1 MTFNKD
7 LVRAICFDVDG
18 TLRDTDDEYVGRF
31 SRLLSPLKFL
41 LPGRDA
47 QAFSRRLVM
56 WLETPANH
64 IYGLPDWLGIDDE
77 IASFADWLYRIGV
90 GHKKNHFLLIP
101 GIREMLSALQPHYKM
116 AVVSARPE
124 RGTSD
129 FLDAFELR
137 HYFECVDS
145 AQTTN
150 RTKPRP
156 DPLFWA
162 ANRMGVPPENC
173 LMVGDTTVDI
183 RAGKSAGMQT
193 VGVLCGLG
201 QRIELEKQGA
211 NRVLE
216 TTADLAASLL

>member
-1 MTFNKD
+1 MTFDKEIIK
-7 LVRAICFDVDG
+7 AICFDVDG
-18 TLRDTDDEYVGRF
+18 TLRDTDDEYVARF
-31 SRLLSPLKFL
+31 TRLLSPLKFL
-41 LPGRDA
+41 LPGRDL

-64 IYGLPDWLGIDDE
+64 VYSLPDWLGIDDD
-77 IASFADWLYRIGV
+77 ISAFTDWLYRIGV
-90 GHKKNHFLLIP
+90 SRKENHFLLIS
-101 GIREMLSALQPHYKM
+101 GIREMLTALRPHYKM

-124 RGTSD
+124 RGTMD
-129 FLDAFELR
+129 FLRAFELTPF
-137 HYFECVDS
+137 FECIAS
-145 AQTTN
+145 AQTTA

-162 ANRMGVPPENC
+162 AECMGVSPEAC

-183 RAGKSAGMQT
+183 RAGKAAGMQT
-193 VGVLCGLG
+193 IGVLCGLG

-216 TTADLAASLL
+216 TTADLHASLL